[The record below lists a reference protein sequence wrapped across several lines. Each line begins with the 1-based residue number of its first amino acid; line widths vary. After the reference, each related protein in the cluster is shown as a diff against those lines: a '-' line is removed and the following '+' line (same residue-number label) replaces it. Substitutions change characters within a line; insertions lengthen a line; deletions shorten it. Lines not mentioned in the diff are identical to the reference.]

1 MAAFYI
7 VLEVIA
13 FIAVIVVP
21 LSGPKRI
28 KKQTST
34 AVSSLAVTE
43 DGYLEQLT
51 GSPAYH
57 QPVH

>member
-21 LSGPKRI
+21 LSGPKRG
-28 KKQTST
+28 KKQSPP
-34 AVSSLAVTE
+34 AVSSIAVTE
-43 DGYLEQLT
+43 DGYLEQLA
-51 GSPAYH
+51 GSPAH
-57 QPVH
+57 HLPVH

>member
-21 LSGPKRI
+21 LSGPKRV
-28 KKQTST
+28 KKQAAAT
-34 AVSSLAVTE
+34 VSSLAVTE
-43 DGYLEQLT
+43 EGYLEQLA
-51 GSPAYH
+51 GNPAH
-57 QPVH
+57 HLPVH